1 MNLGHGMNRRTFLGD
16 TGMGFTGMALAAMT
30 FKNGKAQAPSPG
42 SESHFP
48 AKAKSV
54 IWIFNI
60 GGVSHLESFDPKPA
74 LNQYAGKTISETPYA
89 DSVLNKDKI
98 NEILLDPSKQKR
110 EVLQTILPLQTG
122 YKRYG
127 KSGLEVS
134 DWFPHMGSC
143 ADDIS
148 VLRGMWTID
157 NNHGAQLTFH
167 TGRKI
172 TEGAFPTI
180 GSWASYGLGSVNE
193 NLPEFVVL
201 GKI

>member
-1 MNLGHGMNRRTFLGD
+1 M
-16 TGMGFTGMALAAMT
+16 
-30 FKNGKAQAPSPG
+30 
-42 SESHFP
+42 
-48 AKAKSV
+48 
-54 IWIFNI
+54 
-60 GGVSHLESFDPKPA
+60 
-74 LNQYAGKTISETPYA
+74 NQYAGKTISETPYA